1 MKPEKT
7 QPHVSPWTSRSG
19 RGFTLVEML
28 VVITIIVAL
37 AAVALV
43 ASRNFKGKAYQVNA
57 MSTLRQVAAFNTAYA
72 TENNGDINTLRWEV
86 DPLEGKPNWF
96 KNTHWGRLQPYIFP
110 NASGSDSALQKSVKQ
125 GLDGLFTADTAKSP
139 TEMKG
144 TALSGARIYRD
155 KSGLAVPFAFNV
167 KLVPWN
173 KFAKMSTFS
182 DPSQVLYFTYGSGMF
197 NADDGKAYVPMARA
211 GEPVANNIY
220 YFDDKKALAAF
231 LDGHIESLE
240 APIPERKFE

>member
-7 QPHVSPWTSRSG
+7 QPHISPWTSRSG

-28 VVITIIVAL
+28 VVITIIVAI

-43 ASRNFKGKAYQVNA
+43 ASRNFRGKAYQANA

-86 DPLEGKPNWF
+86 DPLEGKPNWV

-110 NASGSDSALQKSVKQ
+110 KASGSDSALQKSMKQ
-125 GLDGLFTADTAKSP
+125 GLDVLFTTDTAKSP

-144 TALSGARIYRD
+144 TTLSGARIYRD

-167 KLVPWN
+167 KLVTWN
-173 KFAKMSTFS
+173 KFAEMGSFS
-182 DPSQVLYFTYGSGMF
+182 DPSQVLYFTHGSGMF
-197 NADDGKAYVPMARA
+197 NAEDGKAYAPMALA
-211 GEPVANNIY
+211 GSDITNNNY
-220 YFDDKKALAAF
+220 YFDDKKTLAAL

-240 APIPERKFE
+240 APIPDRKFE